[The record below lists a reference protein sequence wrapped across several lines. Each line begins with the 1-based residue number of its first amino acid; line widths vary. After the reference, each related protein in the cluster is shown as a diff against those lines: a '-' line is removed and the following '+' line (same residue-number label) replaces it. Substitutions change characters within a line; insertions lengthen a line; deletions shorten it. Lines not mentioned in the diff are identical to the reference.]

1 MEIRLEPYRVL
12 QIRVGTFPLLRRFH
26 DTLVLTGPSYYAYLQ
41 HPVRIR
47 LLTKE
52 LYIIQGRENVIAH
65 LAQTSTSNTIFNA
78 SFLRQACAM
87 SNDAVERL
95 GSETEETPKYFERKY
110 LAAAPLYAWSS
121 SVIHRYLAGRSA
133 LQLSQRFENNLRD
146 RIEAHQASTVLEG
159 VVLENFLDFFI
170 NDVTA
175 ALLDAMCGKGLLERN
190 PAFTRVFWTFCD
202 NLPTFMKHV
211 PRFLAPQAYNAR
223 EEVLAAVVD
232 WQTWASETFDA
243 NTTPLDEDGDDPLW
257 GSKFF
262 RERFSTFVYDM
273 GFDTG
278 DMASME
284 LGFLFG
290 YVAWRQKTC
299 LRNDNRYSTP

>member
-1 MEIRLEPYRVL
+1 MLIAL
-12 QIRVGTFPLLRRFH
+12 
-26 DTLVLTGPSYYAYLQ
+26 SYYAYLE

-52 LYIIQGRENVIAH
+52 LFVVQGRDNVVGH

-87 SNDAVERL
+87 SKSAVKRL
-95 GSETEETPKYFERKY
+95 GSESEETPKYFERKY

-133 LQLSQRFENNLRD
+133 FLLSQRFQSNLED
-146 RIEAHQASTVLEG
+146 RIRAHQAFAVTEG
-159 VVLENFLDFFI
+159 VVLENFLDFFT

-175 ALLDAMCGKGLLERN
+175 ALLDAICGKGLLKRN
-190 PAFTRVFWTFCD
+190 PSFPQSFWIFCD
-202 NLPTFMKHV
+202 NIPTFMKRT
-211 PRFLAPQAYNAR
+211 PQFMAPKAYKAR
-223 EEVLAAVVD
+223 EEVLAAMMD
-232 WQTWASETFDA
+232 WQKWADENF
-243 NTTPLDEDGDDPLW
+243 NEGTTLLDENGDDPFW
-257 GSKFF
+257 GTSFF
-262 RERFSTFVYDM
+262 RDRFSTFVYEM
-273 GFDTG
+273 GFDVR

-290 YVAWRQKTC
+290 YVF
-299 LRNDNRYSTP
+299 